1 MFHREA
7 YVLCER
13 LQVAFDSFGFVVK
26 CVCVCVRALAL
37 VAEVRASV
45 ESFSSE
51 SAQAC
56 LRLKRAVFYFLLSLF
71 FRPLF
76 LCNTVGVVSS
86 SSLLSDAFCLKVY
99 HV

>member
-1 MFHREA
+1 MFALVAVNTTVAQSRNPFWDMFHREA
-7 YVLCER
+7 SVLCER

-26 CVCVCVRALAL
+26 SFSVCVCVCVRAL

-71 FRPLF
+71 FSPPF
-76 LCNTVGVVSS
+76 SV
-86 SSLLSDAFCLKVY
+86 
-99 HV
+99 